1 MSTFIVIA
9 LITSATV
16 LAAAAKYAAAK
27 LAAYTQSASGS
38 KYAQYIGYGIQAVKL
53 AEQAIPDT
61 TSNKGAA
68 KADYALKTFLARY
81 EKETGQTVTSPVD
94 VAQISAL
101 IEEAL
106 EIVKANGTLTK

>member
-1 MSTFIVIA
+1 MSTTIIIA

-16 LAAAAKYAAAK
+16 LAAAAKYAATK
-27 LAAYTQSASGS
+27 LSAYTKTAAGS
-38 KYAQYIGYGIQAVKL
+38 KWADYLGYGIQAVKI

-61 TSNKGAA
+61 TENKGAA

-94 VAQISAL
+94 VAQISSL

-106 EIVKANGTLTK
+106 DLVKANGTLAQ